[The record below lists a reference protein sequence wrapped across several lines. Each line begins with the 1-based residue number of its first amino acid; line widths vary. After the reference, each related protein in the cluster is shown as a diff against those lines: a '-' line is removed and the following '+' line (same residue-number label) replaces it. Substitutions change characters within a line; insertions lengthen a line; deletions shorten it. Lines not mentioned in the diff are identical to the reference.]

1 MTDVPTP
8 TTPARKRY
16 SAKLKLIR
24 TSSKYFTLKIQSVNV
39 SKNKNKSSI
48 SRMEIRDLHKKDFP
62 PLLNE
67 INDPPKSLRI
77 VGELPQTEKYL
88 AVVGS
93 RKYSDYG
100 RAVCEKLIEGL
111 RGQSITIVSG
121 LALGIDSIAHRA
133 ALRARLKTIAIPGS
147 GLDEKVLYP
156 HSHKELA
163 KQIVEE
169 GGCLL
174 SEFPDT
180 MPGLPHNFPQ
190 RNRIIAGMCQATL
203 VIEAELQSGTLIT
216 SKYATEYNR
225 DVFTIPN
232 SIFSKTSEGP
242 HMLLRL
248 GATPITSSADIVSA
262 LGLEVH
268 ENLFEKRD
276 YSECSSDEHEVIAL
290 LSEPRSRDEI
300 IRMLNK
306 PIYAVQTIIATME
319 IKGLIEETMGEIHL
333 V

>member
-1 MTDVPTP
+1 M
-8 TTPARKRY
+8 
-16 SAKLKLIR
+16 
-24 TSSKYFTLKIQSVNV
+24 Q
-39 SKNKNKSSI
+39 
-48 SRMEIRDLHKKDFP
+48 IRDLPKKDFP

-77 VGELPQTEKYL
+77 VGDIPKTEKYL

-93 RKYSDYG
+93 R
-100 RAVCEKLIEGL
+100 KLIEGL

-121 LALGIDSIAHRA
+121 LALGIDSIAHKA
-133 ALRARLKTIAIPGS
+133 ALSAGLSTIAIPGS
-147 GLDEKVLYP
+147 GLSEKALYP
-156 HSHKELA
+156 HSHKQLA
-163 KQIVEE
+163 HRIIEE

-174 SEFPDT
+174 SEFPDDY
-180 MPGLPHNFPQ
+180 PSLPHVFPQ

-225 DVFTIPN
+225 DVLTIPN

-248 GATPITSSADIVSA
+248 GATPITSSADIISA
-262 LGLEVH
+262 LGLTPH

-276 YSECSSDEHEVIAL
+276 YSDCSTDEQEVIAL

-333 V
+333 K